1 MRGSLKSENWQEES
15 ATDTKITPI
24 SLVQNNFIASFVNNS
39 RH

>member
-15 ATDTKITPI
+15 ATDTKIATI
-24 SLVQNNFIASFVNNS
+24 SLVLNNFIASFVNNS